1 MPTEDVAYQ
10 QRLKIQRTTLGFGV
24 IQVVLGLAL
33 TGLSFTA
40 FVLSESEKI
49 RNACPYWAGFTV
61 CLRML
66 YLWLFYSV

>member
-10 QRLKIQRTTLGFGV
+10 QRLKIRRTTLGFGV
-24 IQVVLGLAL
+24 IQVILGLAL
-33 TGLSFTA
+33 TALSFTA

-61 CLRML
+61 STRT
-66 YLWLFYSV
+66 VPTQ